1 MAQCYGHTPDSKKV
15 RIRNRWKPPL
25 IMKRISS
32 ALCGVLALAIAAPV
46 AATGDGAINWSITPY
61 LWATETTVDLTA
73 DGTPIG
79 GGKVSFSDLADITDT
94 SFQIVVEGGRSGGN
108 WSAFIDLTFLDTSDS
123 FAGPAVRI
131 ETDSEQRYIDAAIA
145 YWPQGETGGLN
156 LFGGIRYTSLDDEF
170 EFILPGPGI
179 SLGTLENDRS
189 YTDLL
194 LGGRYRFDL
203 NGRWSL
209 LTRADYAFGDSDGI
223 FQLQALFRYA
233 VGRDRQNGILIG
245 YKYKEA
251 ELEDGGIVEDYE
263 YKGPLAAFNFTF

>member
-1 MAQCYGHTPDSKKV
+1 MARCDGHSPDSKKV
-15 RIRNRWKPPL
+15 RIRKRWKPPL
-25 IMKRISS
+25 IMKRIST
-32 ALCGVLALAIAAPV
+32 AIGGVLALAIAAPV
-46 AATGDGAINWSITPY
+46 AATEEGAINWSITPY

-79 GGKVSFSDLADITDT
+79 GGKVSVNDLLDTTDT
-94 SFQIVVEGGRSGGN
+94 SFQIFVEGGRSGGN

-156 LFGGIRYTSLDDEF
+156 LFGGIRYTSLEDEF

-233 VGRDRQNGILIG
+233 VGRDKQNGILIG
-245 YKYKEA
+245 YRYKEA
-251 ELEDGGIVEDYE
+251 ELEDGGIEEDYE
-263 YKGPLAAFNFTF
+263 YKGPLAAFNFRF